1 MLKIN
6 DILKTQELDRDAMK
20 KVKGGVYRSAKS
32 RYTTLQSTLASRYLI
47 KNMEFWNYQFG

>member
-47 KNMEFWNYQFG
+47 KNMEFWIYQRG